1 MSKLSLFQSRHFD
14 LEQLADGVYA
24 AINARDGWA
33 MCNAGIIDLG
43 DRTLVYDAFISP
55 QAASDLKAAAEHLTH
70 RPVHTVIDS
79 HYHNDHVWGNQA
91 FSAETDIISTAKT
104 RELIMTEG
112 SKEIQGCKEVIQ
124 QRLESTE
131 AQFAHVQ
138 GQFELDDLKLHLTYY
153 QAINAALPILEIRLP
168 NITFSGDLAFEGSRR
183 SARLLTYD
191 NVHCGSDAL
200 LYLPQ
205 DGIVFM
211 EDVLFSGFHPYLEE
225 GNPENIRHTL
235 AEAKRLGAKWYIP
248 GHGPI
253 GDGPQLDWM
262 DGYINCL
269 KSLASEAIK
278 KGVDENELEK
288 ITIPAEYH
296 GLLFP
301 QYFIINLKFLYKRQI
316 TGGAGLVQ

>member
-1 MSKLSLFQSRHFD
+1 MSKISLFQSRHFD

-24 AINARDGWA
+24 AINSREGWA
-33 MCNAGIIDLG
+33 ICNAGIIDLG

-55 QAASDLKAAAEHLTH
+55 QAASDLKAAAEHLTN

-79 HYHNDHVWGNQA
+79 HYHNDHTWGNQA

-104 RELIMTEG
+104 RELILTEG

-124 QRLESTE
+124 QRLDSVETKLAHTPDE
-131 AQFAHVQ
+131 AD
-138 GQFELDDLKLHLTYY
+138 LDNLKLHLAYY
-153 QAINAALPILEIRLP
+153 QAINAALPILQVRLP
-168 NITFSGDLAFEGSRR
+168 NITFSGNLTFTGSRR
-183 SARLLTYD
+183 SANLVVYED
-191 NVHCGSDAL
+191 VHCGSDAL
-200 LYLPQ
+200 LHLPE

-225 GNPENIRHTL
+225 GNPENIQHTL

-248 GHGPI
+248 GHGPL
-253 GDGPQLDWM
+253 GDGSQLDWM

-269 KSLASEAIK
+269 NSLASEAIK
-278 KGVDENELEK
+278 KGVDETELEK
-288 ITIPAEYH
+288 IAIPAEYR

-301 QYFIINLKFLYKRQI
+301 QYFMINLKFLYRRQLK
-316 TGGAGLVQ
+316 T